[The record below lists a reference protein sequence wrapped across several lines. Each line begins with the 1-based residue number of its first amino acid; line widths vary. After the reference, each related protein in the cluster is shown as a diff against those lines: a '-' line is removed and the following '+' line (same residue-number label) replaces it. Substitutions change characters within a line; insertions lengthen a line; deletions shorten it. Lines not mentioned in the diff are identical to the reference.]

1 VVGLHGDLSTLN
13 GHTKKKEKLIN
24 ILMALDLKEIQEL
37 IKFVAKSGASE
48 VDLEI
53 GEMKISIK
61 TPPKKGRGEPQVET
75 IVQQIPIA
83 APAMA
88 PVAVQAAPAP
98 PVAPVPTSL
107 PASTSEASSSSTDNE
122 SKYITIKSPMIGTFY
137 RKPSPDKDSFISV
150 GDEVSTGTVVCI
162 IEAMKLFNEI
172 ESEVS
177 GKIVKVLADDMS
189 PIEYDQPLFL
199 VDPS

>member
-1 VVGLHGDLSTLN
+1 
-13 GHTKKKEKLIN
+13 
-24 ILMALDLKEIQEL
+24 MALDLKEIQEL

-61 TPPKKGRGEPQVET
+61 TPPKKGRGDAYLET
-75 IVQQIPIA
+75 IVQQVPVTGMPQMA
-83 APAMA
+83 MPTAPMA
-88 PVAVQAAPAP
+88 QAAPI
-98 PVAPVPTSL
+98 
-107 PASTSEASSSSTDNE
+107 EASPVVDEE
-122 SKYITIKSPMIGTFY
+122 SNYITIKSPMIGTFY
-137 RKPSPDKDSFISV
+137 RKPTPDKDAFASV
-150 GDEVSTGTVVCI
+150 GDDVSVGSVVCI
-162 IEAMKLFNEI
+162 VEAMKLFNEI

-177 GKIVKVLADDMS
+177 GKIVKVLVDDMS